1 MAKMTA
7 KTFVEKLID
16 VAKNYKTLYVMG
28 CFGAP
33 MTAANKKRYT
43 SNHEYNKR
51 AERTKMINAASADTF
66 GFDCVNLIKGILWGW
81 CGDTSRAYGG
91 ASYAVNGVPDI
102 GADTMITKCS
112 GISTDFSNVAV
123 GEALW
128 CEGHIGVYIGNGLG
142 VECTPRWGNNVQITA
157 VANIGKKTGY
167 NARTWKK
174 HGKLPY
180 IDYAGAQTDASGGAA
195 EDKKDNAVAGYAV
208 GDIVEF
214 TGTKHYTNAN
224 ASSGKPCKA
233 GKAKITQI
241 YKSGKHPYHLVNVSG
256 GGSTVYGWVDTQDI
270 SGGTSTQKITAGSK
284 VRVKAGAKTYSGGSL
299 ASFVYSRDHIV
310 KELSGKRAV
319 ITYGGTV
326 VAAVNVDDLTLV

>member
-7 KTFVEKLID
+7 KAFVEKLID

-43 SNHEYNKR
+43 SNHEYNKK

-157 VANIGKKTGY
+157 IANIGKKTGY

-174 HGKLPY
+174 HGKLRRR
-180 IDYAGAQTDASGGAA
+180 GRGQKRQCRGGVCCRRYCRVHR
-195 EDKKDNAVAGYAV
+195 N
-208 GDIVEF
+208 
-214 TGTKHYTNAN
+214 
-224 ASSGKPCKA
+224 KA
-233 GKAKITQI
+233 L
-241 YKSGKHPYHLVNVSG
+241 H
-256 GGSTVYGWVDTQDI
+256 
-270 SGGTSTQKITAGSK
+270 
-284 VRVKAGAKTYSGGSL
+284 
-299 ASFVYSRDHIV
+299 
-310 KELSGKRAV
+310 KRERFERE
-319 ITYGGTV
+319 
-326 VAAVNVDDLTLV
+326 TL